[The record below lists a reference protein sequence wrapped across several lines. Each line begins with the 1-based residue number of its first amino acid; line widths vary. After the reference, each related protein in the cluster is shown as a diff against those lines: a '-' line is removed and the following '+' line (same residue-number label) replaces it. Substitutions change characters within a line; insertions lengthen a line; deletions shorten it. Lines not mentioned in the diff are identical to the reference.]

1 MDKTKFGTF
10 IKNSRVKK
18 NYTQKQLADLLY
30 IDVTAVS
37 KWERGVSYPD
47 ITLVPEICKILDIN
61 EHELIQSSND
71 TEYRNK
77 MKDAEKY
84 KKIKNATFYFFSIS
98 YLIAIFVCF
107 IVNLAVSGTLSWF
120 WLVVTGCL
128 VGFTFIPTVT
138 RFFQKYKFLVF
149 VISTYLSLV
158 VLFITCSLYTVSNS
172 IVDKHWF
179 LVASFGTLL
188 GYFAFFYPIIF
199 SRLKMYMMEEK
210 YNKIKKYFML
220 TYSIGLLILT
230 ILLLL
235 VVNTYVKI
243 DLGGAILITIVSY
256 GLMFGYS
263 LIELL
268 NVHRLVKLGIDG
280 FITCIGWFGIGYV
293 ATKYVGQ
300 DLFTEYKVDFS
311 DWTNCING
319 NVMCLVLISLIAI
332 SLVLLLIGLKLNK
345 KRKQS

>member
-47 ITLVPEICKILDIN
+47 ITLVPEICKVLDIN

-71 TEYRNK
+71 TEFRKK
-77 MKDAEKY
+77 MKEAENF
-84 KKIKNATFYFFSIS
+84 KKVKNSTFWFFSIS

-107 IVNLAVSGTLSWF
+107 IVNLAVNGTLSWF

-138 RFFQKYKFLVF
+138 RFFQKYKFLTF
-149 VISTYLSLV
+149 VISTYLSLML
-158 VLFITCSLYTVSNS
+158 LFITCSIYTVDNS

-179 LVASFGTLL
+179 LVASSGTLL
-188 GYFAFFYPIIF
+188 GYFVFFYPIVF
-199 SRLKMYMMEEK
+199 SRFKMYMLEEK
-210 YNKIKKYFML
+210 YNRIKKFFML
-220 TYSIGLLILT
+220 TYSIGLLLLT

-235 VVNTYVKI
+235 VVNMYTKI
-243 DLGGAILITIVSY
+243 DLGGAIFIAVVSY
-256 GLMFGYS
+256 GLLFIYS
-263 LIELL
+263 IIEFFNVNRLI
-268 NVHRLVKLGIDG
+268 KLGIDG
-280 FITCIGWFGIGYV
+280 FITCIGWYGIGNIV
-293 ATKYVGQ
+293 SNYVGE
-300 DLFTEYKVDFS
+300 DFATEYKIDFS

-319 NVMCLVLISLIAI
+319 NVMCIVLFSLASISLI
-332 SLVLLLIGLKLNK
+332 LLIIGIIKDT